1 MAWKKIEA
9 VGQEMGHIIDKLKD
23 ENISLKFDTSI
34 LEGHIR
40 QVSELHLKIEKM
52 FVEKAPEELAQE
64 KGNEKEDDK
73 SKYQMTPAQLD
84 RQKLIQNCFKLDVR
98 HQAMRMC
105 IAIVALKVLIGQI
118 IGGGGAQQQNFIK
131 KATLIY
137 GRLID
142 IVFKLDHIDAEDI
155 GKEYLN
161 MQELV
166 IDKRFNEKYE
176 VIKIIWQDVSDP
188 E

>member
-1 MAWKKIEA
+1 
-9 VGQEMGHIIDKLKD
+9 
-23 ENISLKFDTSI
+23 
-34 LEGHIR
+34 
-40 QVSELHLKIEKM
+40 M
-52 FVEKAPEELAQE
+52 FVEKTPDELAQE

-84 RQKLIQNCFKLDVR
+84 RQKLIQNGFKLDVR

-105 IAIVALKVLIGQI
+105 VAIVALKVWIGQI
-118 IGGGGAQQQNFIK
+118 LGGGGAQQQNFIK

-137 GRLID
+137 GRLSD